1 VLEGSMVRRAMIPAA
16 LNEPADDAHDDAGL
30 LRRLATGDAR
40 ALETLYQRHAAA
52 LFGYLL
58 SLNQERTLAEEVLQD
73 TFLAAWHAAGSFRG
87 SASVRTW
94 LFAIARRQARDRG
107 RRHHPTTTDDDDY
120 LAVADPAPGP
130 EQAALD
136 RAELRDLVAGIN
148 ALGPLHREVLAL
160 VFVHELSYAE
170 AAQVLEVPIG
180 TVRSRLN
187 AARRLLH
194 MRRDGGRES
203 AHGQ

>member
-1 VLEGSMVRRAMIPAA
+1 MARRALMPAA
-16 LNEPADDAHDDAGL
+16 LDGSADAAQDDARL
-30 LRRLATGDAR
+30 LRRLANGDAR
-40 ALETLYQRHAAA
+40 ALEALYQRHAAA

-58 SLNQERTLAEEVLQD
+58 ALNQERTLAEEVLQD
-73 TFLAAWHAAGSFRG
+73 TFLAAWQAAGSFRG
-87 SASVRTW
+87 GASVRTW
-94 LFAIARRQARDRG
+94 LFAIARRRARDRD
-107 RRHHPTTTDDDDY
+107 RRHHPAMANDDEY

-148 ALGPLHREVLAL
+148 ELGPLHREVLAL
-160 VFVHELSYAE
+160 VFVHELSYAQ

-194 MRRDGGRES
+194 MRRNGGRES
-203 AHGQ
+203 AHDE

>member
-1 VLEGSMVRRAMIPAA
+1 MVRRVLMPAA
-16 LNEPADDAHDDAGL
+16 LGGSADDAQDDARL
-30 LRRLATGDAR
+30 LRRLAKGDAR

-58 SLNQERTLAEEVLQD
+58 SLNQERTAAEEVLQD
-73 TFLAAWHAAGSFRG
+73 TFLAAWHAAGRFRG
-87 SASVRTW
+87 GASVRTW

-148 ALGPLHREVLAL
+148 ELGPLHREVLAL

-180 TVRSRLN
+180 TIRSRLN
-187 AARRLLH
+187 AARRWLH
-194 MRRDGGRES
+194 IRRNGERES
-203 AHGQ
+203 ARD

>member
-1 VLEGSMVRRAMIPAA
+1 VLEGSMVRRALAPPA
-16 LNEPADDAHDDAGL
+16 LDGSADDAQDDAL
-30 LRRLATGDAR
+30 VLRRVANGDAR
-40 ALETLYQRHAAA
+40 ALEALYQRHAAA

-58 SLNQERTLAEEVLQD
+58 ALNRERTVAEEVLQD

-87 SASVRTW
+87 GASVRTW
-94 LFAIARRQARDRG
+94 LFAIARRQARDR
-107 RRHHPTTTDDDDY
+107 RRRYQPVVVDDEEY
-120 LAVADPAPGP
+120 LATADPSPGP

-136 RAELRDLVAGIN
+136 RAELQDLVAGIN
-148 ALGPLHREVLAL
+148 ALGPLHREALAL

-180 TVRSRLN
+180 TVRSRLS

-194 MRRDGGRES
+194 MRRNAGRES
-203 AHGQ
+203 AHDE

>member
-1 VLEGSMVRRAMIPAA
+1 MLEGSIARRALIPAA
-16 LNEPADDAHDDAGL
+16 LDGSADDSRDAAL
-30 LRRLATGDAR
+30 LRRLAAGDTR
-40 ALETLYQRHAAA
+40 ALEMLYHRHAAA

-58 SLNQERTLAEEVLQD
+58 ALKQERTVAEEVLQD
-73 TFLAAWHAAGSFRG
+73 TYLAAWQAASRFRG
-87 SASVRTW
+87 GASVRTW

-107 RRHHPTTTDDDDY
+107 RRHHPTTTADDDV
-120 LAVADPAPGP
+120 LAVADLAPGP

-136 RAELRDLVAGIN
+136 RAELREVVAGIN

-170 AAQVLEVPIG
+170 AAHVLEVPVG
-180 TVRSRLN
+180 TVRSRLS

-194 MRRDGGRES
+194 VRCNERKEPARD
-203 AHGQ
+203 Q